1 MPRQA
6 RKKSETGIYHVMFRG
21 VNREPIFTD
30 DEDNWKFINIL
41 KKYKEISGFEL
52 YAYCL
57 MGNHLHLLI
66 KEGKED
72 LAQCFK
78 RIAGK
83 YVYWFNAKYQ
93 RSGHLFQDRF
103 RSEPVEDDAYFMTVL
118 RYIHQN
124 PVKAGIA
131 RTVEEYP
138 WSSYQEYLGKPNL
151 TDTAQALSMMDLR
164 ALVEFHRENGTET
177 CIDIPEERSR
187 ITDEEAQRLMS
198 RLAGVENETGFQT
211 LSAEIK
217 SQLLGQLREQGVSL
231 RQIEE
236 MTGETKGVIRR
247 VTKRALGN
255 EEETVIPLYQPP
267 QTREVDI
274 TIL

>member
-41 KKYKEISGFEL
+41 KKYKETSGFEL

-72 LAQCFK
+72 LAQSFK

-103 RSEPVEDDAYFMTVL
+103 RSEPVEDDTYFLTVL

-124 PVKAGIA
+124 PVKAGMA
-131 RTVEEYP
+131 RTVEDYP
-138 WSSYQEYLGKPNL
+138 WSSYQEYLGTPNL

-164 ALVEFHRENGTET
+164 ALVEFHREEGKES
-177 CIDIPEERSR
+177 CIDIPEERNR
-187 ITDEEAQRLMS
+187 ITDEEAQRMMS
-198 RLAGVENETGFQT
+198 RLAGVENETEFQA
-211 LSAEIK
+211 LSVEVK

-247 VTKRALGN
+247 VTERALQKK
-255 EEETVIPLYQPP
+255 EETVIPTYQPP
-267 QTREVDI
+267 QNREVDI